1 MCVGLTVR
9 TLNHTAWVHVY
20 YFFGNYIRVQY
31 IEYLFFTLKKVYKM
45 TAEHTLQDMYVQL
58 TINYRE
64 CDMPIAAIYK
74 R

>member
-9 TLNHTAWVHVY
+9 TLNHYNQGLY

-31 IEYLFFTLKKVYKM
+31 IKYLFFTLKKVYKM

-58 TINYRE
+58 TINYRK
-64 CDMPIAAIYK
+64 CDLPIAAK